1 MITNE
6 KGAGM
11 QKETTAT
18 RVSRIPLVPA
28 ANQIPTK
35 CLHWLVTLPWMQEEI
50 VLREKMIT
58 ETELQS
64 Q

>member
-1 MITNE
+1 MRRERGCRKNDDSH
-6 KGAGM
+6 
-11 QKETTAT
+11 
-18 RVSRIPLVPA
+18 VSVEYLLVPA

-35 CLHWLVTLPWMQEEI
+35 YLHWLVTLPWMQEETA
-50 VLREKMIT
+50 LREKGIT